1 MTSAN
6 RYLTSWEGFWSTS
19 TGAPGEI
26 FWDADPAHAAQ
37 QDLVLFQGYADPTAP
52 AD

>member
-1 MTSAN
+1 MTSAS
-6 RYLTSWEGFWSTS
+6 RYGTSRETFWSIS

-37 QDLVLFQGYADPTAP
+37 QDLALFQGYADP
-52 AD
+52 